1 MSNDGERHDGER
13 RDGERRDGERRES
26 ERRESEQGVALV
38 SVMTAAAL
46 LAALAGSLTLAVI
59 TDTAVAANY
68 RDAAV
73 ARYAAE
79 AAVEF
84 VLPELAA
91 AEDWSDLL
99 SGGQSA
105 FTDGPPGG
113 TRLVGAEAID
123 FDREAG
129 EVAAAAMTLAGAVD
143 LPPVLHASGWFRDMV
158 PGTAADVRVYVAVWV
173 ADRSPAPK
181 DEGAPVERLSVVGE
195 AIGTGGTRRGVEAII
210 QKADT
215 SAVRLLA
222 WRELP

>member
-1 MSNDGERHDGER
+1 MSSDGERNGGEC
-13 RDGERRDGERRES
+13 RDGER
-26 ERRESEQGVALV
+26 GVALV
-38 SVMTAAAL
+38 AVMTATAL
-46 LAALAGSLTLAVI
+46 FAALAGSLTLAVI

-79 AAVEF
+79 AAVEL

-91 AEDWSDLL
+91 VENWSDLL
-99 SGGQSA
+99 TGGRSA

-113 TRLVGAEAID
+113 TRLVGAETID
-123 FDREAG
+123 LNREAG
-129 EVAAAAMTLAGAVD
+129 DVGAAAMTVAGSVHV
-143 LPPVLHASGWFRDMV
+143 PPVLHASGWLRDVV
-158 PGTAADVRVYVAVWV
+158 PGTAADAGIYVAVWV

-181 DEGAPVERLSVVGE
+181 DEGAPVERLSVVGQ
-195 AIGTGGTRRGVEAII
+195 AFGTRGTRRGVEALV